1 MGVKLTRYGP
11 HAWLLRFAERAD
23 ETAFRHGQRWLTHC
37 QQHSWAGLVEVVPA
51 FTTLLL
57 VFAPGSAP
65 PRLEPL
71 SVPPEALSEESSA
84 ERLRE
89 IPVHYGGAD
98 LERVAHRAGLSEEE
112 VIERHCGTVYRVHCL
127 GFAPGFPYLG
137 GLDPRLHTPRLATP
151 RPRVPAG
158 SVAIGGEHAGIYS
171 IASPGGWNLIG
182 STPVPLFQPDANT
195 AETMFLLRA
204 GDRVKFVRRRDQESA
219 RPADSST
226 VHGMLPSESDARPW
240 FRVLSPGLGLWLQD
254 LGRPGYARFG
264 MPPGGAMDPVAATWA
279 NRLVDNPPETPVIE
293 FCLQGQR
300 LEVLRDGWMALTGS
314 GSRASSSRPAWSA
327 FRVRCG
333 EVLEFPP
340 SPSGIWSYVAVP
352 GGFVGVRML
361 GSVSTNP
368 RAHLGNRFQSGD
380 WITGN
385 KAVFVP
391 PPSTATRRTP
401 WAEIPQYD
409 APTPIRVWP
418 APQHTTFSAAD
429 RARFFATEWSVSSQC
444 DRAGY
449 RLDGPAL
456 KPEPPEIVSEP
467 VLPGS
472 IQVPANGRP
481 IVTMPDGPTL
491 GGYPKLGLV
500 DPEDLAR
507 VAQTRSGQRI
517 RFCPTTEESA

>member
-1 MGVKLTRYGP
+1 MKLTRYGP
-11 HAWLLRFAERAD
+11 HAWLLGFAERAD
-23 ETAFRHGQRWLTHC
+23 ETAFRHGQFWLTYC
-37 QQHSWAGLVEVVPA
+37 QQHFGAGLLEPVPA

-57 VFAPGSAP
+57 VFAPGSVPSRVELPA
-65 PRLEPL
+65 
-71 SVPPEALSEESSA
+71 VPPGALSEESRSG
-84 ERLRE
+84 RLRE

-98 LERVAHRAGLSEEE
+98 LGRVANRARLSEEE

-182 STPVPLFQPDANT
+182 TTSVPLFQPDADRVE
-195 AETMFLLRA
+195 AMFLLRP
-204 GDRVKFVRRRDQESA
+204 GDRVKFLCQQDTASE
-219 RPADSST
+219 RPVDASILRGRPS
-226 VHGMLPSESDARPW
+226 SESDTRPW

-264 MPPGGAMDPVAATWA
+264 MPPGGAMDPLAATWA
-279 NRLVDNPPETPVIE
+279 NRLLDNPPETPVLE
-293 FCLQGQR
+293 LCLQGQR
-300 LEVLRDGWMALTGS
+300 LEMLRDGWVAWTGS
-314 GSRASSSRPAWSA
+314 VGGASSRRPAWSA

-333 EVLEFPP
+333 EILEFPP
-340 SPSGIWSYVAVP
+340 APSGVWSYVAVP
-352 GGFVGVRML
+352 GGLVGTRIL
-361 GSVSTNP
+361 GSVSTHP
-368 RAHLGNRFQSGD
+368 RAQLGTRFPTGD
-380 WITGN
+380 VIGGN
-385 KAVFVP
+385 EAGFVP

-401 WAEIPQYD
+401 WTEVPHYD
-409 APTPIRVWP
+409 SPLPIRVWP
-418 APQHTTFSAAD
+418 APQQEAFSVAD
-429 RARFFATEWSVSSQC
+429 RARFFATEWIVSAQC
-444 DRAGY
+444 DRTGY
-449 RLDGPAL
+449 RLNGPAL

-472 IQVPANGRP
+472 IQVPANGQP

-500 DPEDLAR
+500 DPGDLAR
-507 VAQTRSGQRI
+507 VAQTRPGQRI
-517 RFCPTTEESA
+517 RFCPVQDDGI